1 MSIADRYRPHYTY
14 EEYCLWEGKWEL
26 IKGMPYALSPS
37 ELPKHQRTIVVLMR
51 RFEDELSGFGNCV
64 IYPSINWKI
73 EDDTVVRPDA
83 MIVSQLINKDFLDFP
98 SALIVEILSPSSALK
113 DRREKIE
120 LYQAQQVMYYL
131 IADPDA
137 KTIEINQIING
148 KYQLVAL
155 NPTNFLFSLDDN
167 CSADV
172 NLSSIWA

>member
-1 MSIADRYRPHYTY
+1 M
-14 EEYCLWEGKWEL
+14 

-51 RFEDELSGFGNCV
+51 RFEDELSGFGNYV

-83 MIVSQLINKDFLDFP
+83 MIVSQLIDKDFVDFP
-98 SALIVEILSPSSALK
+98 PALIVEILSPSSALK

-137 KTIEINQIING
+137 KTIEIN
-148 KYQLVAL
+148 
-155 NPTNFLFSLDDN
+155 
-167 CSADV
+167 
-172 NLSSIWA
+172 